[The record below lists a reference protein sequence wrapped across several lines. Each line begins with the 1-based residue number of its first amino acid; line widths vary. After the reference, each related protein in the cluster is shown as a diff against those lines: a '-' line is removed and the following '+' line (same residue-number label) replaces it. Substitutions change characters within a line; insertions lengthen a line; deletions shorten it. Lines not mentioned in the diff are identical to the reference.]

1 MDMHKS
7 GPSSTK
13 GNVELFSINIPTAFF
28 SSINRIVKMGRH
40 KTNNH
45 FCVNR
50 PDGYGSGIGILLFT
64 LSGRGEIT
72 LDQKKYIAKS
82 GSIAVIPPNCS
93 HAYSSVI
100 NGEWEFY
107 FICYAGEHAIHCTND
122 IVKNNDYLFQ
132 FDEKLIQVL
141 FEDYIEN
148 KSKGIERELDD
159 SAWLE
164 RIFQI
169 LLKKS
174 VSMACNESESRIV
187 QDMLM
192 FIERSKD
199 SDFSLDVLSKQYH
212 YSKEHLIRV
221 FQKAMGTSPYK
232 YWVLLKLNQSCY
244 ELEKNE
250 RSISEIARACGYKH
264 VGSYSVEFKK
274 RFHMSPQDYREM
286 FQFQKNKA
294 NKSDINKSDES

>member
-1 MDMHKS
+1 MDMRKNR
-7 GPSSTK
+7 PSSAW
-13 GNVELFSINIPTAFF
+13 GDVSLFSINIPTMGF
-28 SSINRIVKMGRH
+28 SSTNRIVKMGRH
-40 KTNNH
+40 KTNNR

-64 LSGRGEIT
+64 LSGQGEIT
-72 LDQKKYIAKS
+72 LDQKKYIATS
-82 GSIAVIPPNCS
+82 GSIVVIPPNCS

-100 NGEWEFY
+100 DGEWEFY

-148 KSKGIERELDD
+148 KSKGIERELED

-164 RIFQI
+164 HFFQL

-174 VSMACNESESRIV
+174 VFMSYNESESRIV
-187 QDMLM
+187 QDMLV
-192 FIERSKD
+192 FIERATD

-221 FQKAMGTSPYK
+221 FQKAMGISPYK
-232 YWVLLKLNQSCY
+232 YWVLLKLNRSCY

-250 RSISEIARACGYKH
+250 HSIAEIARACGYKH

-274 RFHMSPQDYREM
+274 RFHMSPQDYRDM
-286 FQFQKNKA
+286 FQFPKTK
-294 NKSDINKSDES
+294 